1 MPRTTGTKVERDE
14 VRHTLMRLGATP
26 AAVAVEL
33 QRRFGLRPREA
44 YRQAHGWTQDAVA
57 AQLNASSSGS
67 AAYTGARISDYE
79 RWPVGGR
86 RPTPH
91 ALMALAMAYGTSPTA
106 LLDLDDLAAMPEAE
120 RSMLLHSTSLSAAA
134 VEPWTTPSLG
144 AAVEQGRAV
153 RWNVG
158 DLLDETELII
168 AVTERT
174 AAFGAWAESSN
185 VGPLTLDD
193 VAASTR
199 RIAVDYLTQS
209 PVPIYARAGLLADRV
224 FRLLQTGHQ
233 HPDQTRELYTWAGY
247 LCTLLAWMA
256 GDLGH
261 HAAAESQAR
270 TSWMCAEMVGDET
283 LRAWVLSTM
292 SKVHL
297 WDQRYE
303 DAAAVAA
310 RGLAQAPSGT
320 ASVMLACQEAD
331 AWAEIGAAEPAREA
345 LDRAEEARQRAGSDA
360 VGGLLACGE
369 IRHHNYA
376 GAVLLRIGQP
386 VAAIR
391 HAEQALTAAE
401 GDSTVAYGT
410 LSQIRIWAA
419 SAHIAAD
426 SIDGAIE
433 VLNPVLELPTEQRLD
448 TVARRLRE
456 VDRLI
461 GSRPTFRTGPE
472 ARTLQA
478 AIRDFCTG
486 SVSRQLPA

>member
-1 MPRTTGTKVERDE
+1 MPRRTGTKVERDE
-14 VRHTLMRLGATP
+14 IRRKLARLGAAP
-26 AAVAVEL
+26 DAVAAEL

-44 YRQAHGWTQDAVA
+44 YRQAHGLTQDAVA
-57 AQLNASSSGS
+57 AQLNASSTTS

-86 RPTPH
+86 RPTLH
-91 ALMALAMAYGTSPTA
+91 ALIALATVYGTTPTA
-106 LLDLDDLAAMPEAE
+106 LVDLDDLAAMPETE
-120 RSMLLHSTSLSAAA
+120 RSLLLKTAAPNPAA
-134 VEPWTTPSLG
+134 VEPWT
-144 AAVEQGRAV
+144 AAPFNVSGEQGRAV

-174 AAFGAWAESSN
+174 SEFGAWAESSN

-193 VAASTR
+193 LAASTR
-199 RIAVDYLTQS
+199 RIASDYLTRP

-270 TSWMCAEMVGDET
+270 TSWVCAEMAHDDT

-297 WDQRYE
+297 WDQRFE
-303 DAAAVAA
+303 DAAAMAA
-310 RGLAQAPSGT
+310 QGLAHAPNGT

-331 AWAEIGAAEPAREA
+331 AWAEIGAADPAQKA
-345 LDRAEEARQRAGSDA
+345 LDRAEDARQRVGTDT

-391 HAEQALTAAE
+391 HAELALSAAA

-426 SIDGAIE
+426 TVDGAVE
-433 VLNPVLELPTEQRLD
+433 VLSPVLKLPTEQRLD

-461 GSRPTFRTGPE
+461 SSKPTLRTSPE
-472 ARTLQA
+472 ARGLQA
-478 AIRDFCTG
+478 AIRDFCAG

>member
-14 VRHTLMRLGATP
+14 IRHAMTRLGATP

-57 AQLNASSSGS
+57 AQLNASSTGS

-86 RPTPH
+86 RPTLP
-91 ALMALAMAYGTSPTA
+91 ALMALATAFGTTPTA
-106 LLDLDDLAAMPEAE
+106 LVDLDDLAAMPEAE
-120 RSMLLHSTSLSAAA
+120 RALLLRSAPAA
-134 VEPWTTPSLG
+134 SAETPYSPPLAISG
-144 AAVEQGRAV
+144 ENGHNV

-158 DLLDETELII
+158 DLLDETELIL

-174 AAFGAWAESSN
+174 AEFGAWAESSN
-185 VGPLTLDD
+185 VGPMTLDD
-193 VAASTR
+193 VAATTR
-199 RIAVDYLTQS
+199 RIATDYLTQS
-209 PVPIYARAGLLADRV
+209 PVPIYARTGLLADRV

-233 HPDQTRELYTWAGY
+233 HPDQTRDLYTWAGY

-270 TSWMCAEMVGDET
+270 TSWMCAEMVGDDT

-310 RGLAQAPSGT
+310 RGLAQAPNGT

-331 AWAEIGAAEPAREA
+331 AWAEIGAAEPALEA
-345 LDRAEEARQRAGSDA
+345 LGRAEDARQRAGSDA

-386 VAAIR
+386 VDAIR
-391 HAEQALTAAE
+391 HADQALAAAA

-410 LSQIRIWAA
+410 ISQIRIWAA
-419 SAHIAAD
+419 SAHIAAN
-426 SIDGAIE
+426 SLDGAVE

-461 GSRPTFRTGPE
+461 GSNRTLRASPE
-472 ARTLQA
+472 ARGLQA
-478 AIRDFCTG
+478 AIREFCTG